1 MAEAERD
8 FFTDPAVIDDP
19 KSYFAAM
26 RAKCPVMREAW
37 QGSLMITGYDEV
49 KEVLDRRDDTFST
62 CVNVLGPVPGL
73 PFAPEGD
80 DIGAQLDAHRAG
92 MPWSAHLTCHDG
104 AKHAAHRQLLAD
116 LLTYKRLKA
125 NEDYLNG
132 LADRLIDGFIGKG
145 EVNAAKD
152 YAHAAATYAI
162 SDIMGIPA
170 GDRRELVKLLG
181 APPSQLDGE
190 AVHRVGADPL
200 VFLKERF
207 DGYLRERQ
215 ENPRNDLMTE
225 LLQSHFRDGSA
236 PGFDAVSLL
245 ARFLFGAGQD
255 TTSRLIAMAI
265 RRIAEDRA
273 LQQLLRD
280 RPERIADFLE
290 EVLRHDGPV
299 KVVYRL
305 ACKRTEVAGAA
316 VPAGTVLT
324 VCLTGANN
332 DPRHFDDPDRFDIDR
347 PNKRDHIAFSR
358 GVHACLGA
366 PLARLEARVA
376 VERLLARTSDI
387 RIAETHHGPADAR
400 RYTFEPTYTFRSL
413 ADLHIEFDPA
423 RVPGPGDCLC
433 G

>member
-1 MAEAERD
+1 MAANEVESAERD

-19 KSYFAAM
+19 KGYFAAM
-26 RAKCPVMREAW
+26 RMSCPVMREAY
-37 QGSLMITGYDEV
+37 QGSLMVTGYDEV

-73 PFAPEGD
+73 PFEPEGD
-80 DIGAQLDAHRAG
+80 DIRAQLDAHRAE
-92 MPWSAHLTCHDG
+92 MPWSAHLTTHDG
-104 AKHAAHRQLLAD
+104 PRHAAHRQLLTD

-132 LADRLIDGFIGKG
+132 LADSLIDGFIDRGAC
-145 EVNAAKD
+145 NAASE

-170 GDRRELVKLLG
+170 GDRAELVALLG
-181 APPSQLDGE
+181 APPSQLEGE

-200 VFLKERF
+200 IFLKERF
-207 DGYLRERQ
+207 DGYFRDRQ
-215 ENPRNDLMTE
+215 AEPRHDLMTE
-225 LLQSHFRDGSA
+225 LLEAKFRDGSA
-236 PGFDAVSLL
+236 PDFDTVSLL

-265 RRIAEDRA
+265 RILAEDRA
-273 LQQLLRD
+273 LQQRLRAE
-280 RPERIADFLE
+280 PARIADFLE
-290 EVLRHDGPV
+290 EVLRFDGPV

-305 ACKRTEVAGAA
+305 AQKSTEVAGLP

-324 VCLTGANN
+324 VSLTGASN
-332 DPRHFDDPDRFDIDR
+332 DPEHFERPDEFDIDR
-347 PNKRDHIAFSR
+347 PNKRDHIGFSR

-376 VERLLARTSDI
+376 IERLLARTADI
-387 RIAETHHGPADAR
+387 RLSETHHGPPEAR
-400 RYTFEPTYTFRSL
+400 RYRFEPTYTFRSL
-413 ADLHIEFDPA
+413 SDLYIEFDPA
-423 RVPGPGDCLC
+423 
-433 G
+433 

>member
-1 MAEAERD
+1 MAEVERD

-19 KSYFAAM
+19 KGYFAEM
-26 RAKCPVMREAW
+26 RARCPVLRESY
-37 QGSLMITGYDEV
+37 QNSLMVTGYDEV

-73 PFAPEGD
+73 PFSPEGD
-80 DIGAQLDAHRAG
+80 DIRDQVEAHRADI
-92 MPWSAHLTCHDG
+92 PWSAHLTAHDG
-104 AKHAAHRQLLAD
+104 AKHASHRQLLTD

-125 NEDYLNG
+125 NEDYLHG
-132 LADRLIDGFIGKG
+132 LADRLIDGFIARG
-145 EVNAAKD
+145 EVNAARD
-152 YAHAAATYAI
+152 YAHAATTYAI

-170 GDRRELVKLLG
+170 EDRQELVVLLG
-181 APPSQLDGE
+181 VPPSQVDGE

-200 VFLKERF
+200 IFLKDRF

-215 ENPRNDLMTE
+215 DNPKNDLLTE
-225 LLQSHFRDGSA
+225 LLQSRFRDGGG
-236 PGFDAVSLL
+236 PDLDAVSLL

-265 RRIAEDRA
+265 RQIAEGEK
-273 LQQLLRD
+273 LQELLRAQ
-280 RPERIADFLE
+280 PGRIADFIE

-305 ACKRTEVAGAA
+305 AQKRVDVAGVA

-324 VCLTGANN
+324 VCLTGASN
-332 DPRHFDDPDRFDIDR
+332 DPAHFGDPDRFDIDR
-347 PNKRDHIAFSR
+347 LNKRDHLAFSR

-376 VERLLARTSDI
+376 IERILARTTDI
-387 RIAETHHGPADAR
+387 RISEARHGPPEAR
-400 RYTFEPTYTFRSL
+400 RYVFEPTYTFRNL
-413 ADLHIEFDPA
+413 QDLHIEFDA
-423 RVPGPGDCLC
+423 A
-433 G
+433 